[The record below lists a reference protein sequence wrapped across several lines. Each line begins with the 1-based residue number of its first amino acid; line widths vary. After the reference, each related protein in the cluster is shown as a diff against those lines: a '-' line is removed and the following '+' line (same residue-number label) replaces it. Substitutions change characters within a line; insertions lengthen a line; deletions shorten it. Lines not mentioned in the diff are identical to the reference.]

1 MWSATTGGFFRA
13 RNGARVG
20 PRVGARVGTLALIAA
35 RALSMAAAGIVA
47 GGGAA
52 ARADADVWDQ
62 QTINDNSAATG
73 NELVHGSDQLHDLG
87 AIPGPAADEDWYRL
101 SIKPYS
107 SYEVV
112 VDGVSGDIGP
122 PVQVDRVFADGTVF
136 GSAIPIALG
145 FSRSMRFHNPN
156 PFVVEDKWIRVRSG
170 GCSTDCT
177 PNDVYRLRFYETT
190 GAVPRFNDSGT
201 QLTVLLLQNPTD
213 GTITG
218 SAYFWDVA
226 GTLLAF
232 HPFTLVAH
240 STLVLNTATVPGLAG
255 KSGTITVGHDGRYG
269 DLSGKAVALE
279 PATGFSFDSPMGYRP
294 R

>member
-1 MWSATTGGFFRA
+1 MQ
-13 RNGARVG
+13 
-20 PRVGARVGTLALIAA
+20 ALIAGLALLLAASGA
-35 RALSMAAAGIVA
+35 RAAW
-47 GGGAA
+47 
-52 ARADADVWDQ
+52 ADVWDE
-62 QTINDNSAATG
+62 QTVNDNSAATR

-101 SIKPYS
+101 SIKPFS

-122 PVQVDRVFADGTVF
+122 PVQVDRVFADGTIF
-136 GSAIPIALG
+136 GSAGPIGLG

-170 GCSTDCT
+170 GCTTTCT

-190 GAVPRFNDSGT
+190 GAVPRFNNAGT
-201 QLTVLLLQNPTD
+201 QLTVLILQNPTD
-213 GTITG
+213 GTIAGT
-218 SAYFWDVA
+218 AYFWDIA
-226 GTLLAF
+226 GTQLAL
-232 HPFTLVAH
+232 HPFTLVAR

-255 KSGTITVGHDGRYG
+255 QSGTITVGHDGRYG